1 MADRESR
8 KPKTGKSGSREIH
21 EQRDK
26 EYFEGR
32 RKREAKEQAKTVR
45 LRALRLAHE
54 EELAKANIEEP
65 TTRAGGTAKPRR
77 RKPEKEA

>member
-1 MADRESR
+1 MADHESR
-8 KPKTGKSGSREIH
+8 KPKTRKSGSREIH

-54 EELAKANIEEP
+54 EELARSSIEEP
-65 TTRAGGTAKPRR
+65 DTRTGTKASPRR
-77 RKPEKEA
+77 RKPEPA